1 MLPPSTTEKS
11 LARNV
16 LAELNPKWES
26 KFSHTF
32 TEALTTVVPE
42 YAKKGKN
49 TKKKR
54 TKITKAKDC
63 EINDHFSKNATM
75 SVLAEAES
83 MASYSRKRLALSYER
98 PTTPKRRKSHSPKE
112 ANIIDGAM
120 EELENFPPN
129 QKINWSS
136 MARMYE
142 IPQKNAGQV
151 LKETAVKHGIHTSTL
166 EQSNNALCT
175 PRIHRHKCRLEIS
188 MPCLP
193 TVGIIKEERRQLV
206 LSGELNIG
214 EPCAPFHITKSVITS
229 EGNVEFKD
237 V

>member
-1 MLPPSTTEKS
+1 M
-11 LARNV
+11 

-42 YAKKGKN
+42 YKQKEN
-49 TKKKR
+49 
-54 TKITKAKDC
+54 KDHKS
-63 EINDHFSKNATM
+63 ERLLVRLMTTFQKNATM

-112 ANIIDGAM
+112 ANMSWDIDGAM

-175 PRIHRHKCRLEIS
+175 PRIRRHKCRLSGGEVS

-206 LSGELNIG
+206 LSGELNI
-214 EPCAPFHITKSVITS
+214 CR
-229 EGNVEFKD
+229 
-237 V
+237 

>member
-1 MLPPSTTEKS
+1 MQ
-11 LARNV
+11 
-16 LAELNPKWES
+16 
-26 KFSHTF
+26 
-32 TEALTTVVPE
+32 
-42 YAKKGKN
+42 KKGK
-49 TKKKR
+49 TQRKR
-54 TKITKAKDC
+54 EQRSQKRKIVS

-112 ANIIDGAM
+112 ANMSWDIDGAM

-151 LKETAVKHGIHTSTL
+151 LKETAVKHGIHTCTL

-175 PRIHRHKCRLEIS
+175 PRIRRHKCRLSGGEIS

-193 TVGIIKEERRQLV
+193 TVGIG
-206 LSGELNIG
+206 GEKAA
-214 EPCAPFHITKSVITS
+214 CALR
-229 EGNVEFKD
+229 
-237 V
+237 